1 MDFEKIMLKS
11 FLVCTFIG
19 AFLSACPSTETVES
33 TRVPAAGVYQSYSI
47 SASNRQTSVH
57 AVFRL
62 NNETGKTID
71 LDAPAKI
78 DVNGKPM
85 TEIAPTFASGTTYEA
100 KASGFVPKQQF
111 AFTDGAGKV
120 YRNEI
125 TLPALEIPVQKI
137 VLSRSRASFI
147 KLSRPLAPNEQLSVS
162 VTGKAVADKTSLNK
176 SIEAKPDESRTN
188 VSIAPESLKEFMT
201 GAVTI
206 NATVEKKESLKQ
218 ATPSGGA
225 IRFVYQSA
233 EVAARIT
240 K

>member
-1 MDFEKIMLKS
+1 MLKS
-11 FLVCTFIG
+11 FLVCTFIT

-33 TRVPAAGVYQSYSI
+33 TRVPAASVYQSYSI
-47 SASNRQTSVH
+47 SASKRQTSVQ

-78 DVNGKPM
+78 DLNNQPM

-100 KASGFVPKQQF
+100 KSSGFAAKQQF
-111 AFTDGAGKV
+111 AFTDAAGKV

-125 TLPALEIPVQKI
+125 VLQTLEIPPQKI
-137 VLSRSRASFI
+137 VLSQTKGALV
-147 KLSRPLAPNEQLSVS
+147 KLSRPLAPDERISVS
-162 VTGKAVADKTSLNK
+162 VTGKAVADKTALNK
-176 SIEAKPDESRTN
+176 TVEASLDESRAN
-188 VSIAPESLKEFMT
+188 VRIAPESLKEFRT
-201 GAVTI
+201 GAATVGV
-206 NATVEKKESLKQ
+206 TVEKKESLRQ
-218 ATPSGGA
+218 ASPSGGA

-233 EVAARIT
+233 EAAAKLT

>member
-1 MDFEKIMLKS
+1 MLKS
-11 FLVCTFIG
+11 FLVFTLVG

-47 SASNRQTSVH
+47 SASRRQTSVY

-78 DVNGKPM
+78 DLNGEPM
-85 TEIAPTFASGTTYEA
+85 TEIAPSFASGTSYKAE
-100 KASGFVPKQQF
+100 ASGFAPKQQF
-111 AFTDGAGKV
+111 AFTDAKGKI

-125 TLPALEIPVQKI
+125 ALEALEIAARKI
-137 VLSRSRASFI
+137 VLSRTRGAIF
-147 KLSRPLAPNEQLSVS
+147 KLSRALAPNEQISVS

-176 SIEAKPDESRTN
+176 TVEARLDEARLN
-188 VSIAPESLKEFMT
+188 VLLAPESLKEFT
-201 GAVTI
+201 AGA
-206 NATVEKKESLKQ
+206 ATVYVMLERKEPLKQ

-225 IRFVYQSA
+225 IRFVYQSG
-233 EVAARIT
+233 EVAAKLT

>member
-1 MDFEKIMLKS
+1 MLKS
-11 FLVCTFIG
+11 FLVFTFLG

-47 SASNRQTSVH
+47 SASKRQTSVY

-78 DVNGKPM
+78 DLNGKPM
-85 TEIAPTFASGTTYEA
+85 TEIAPTFANGTTYEA
-100 KASGFVPKQQF
+100 KSSGFLPKQQF
-111 AFTDGAGKV
+111 AFTDAAGKV

-125 TLPALEIPVQKI
+125 ALQALEIPVQKI
-137 VLSRSRASFI
+137 VLSRTKVSLI
-147 KLSRPLAPNEQLSVS
+147 KLSRAVAPDEQISVS
-162 VTGKAVADKTSLNK
+162 VTGKAVADKTPLDK
-176 SIEAKPDESRTN
+176 TVEASPDESRTN
-188 VSIAPESLKEFMT
+188 VSVAPESLKEFMT
-201 GAVTI
+201 GAVTV
-206 NATVEKKESLKQ
+206 NVMVEKKESLKQ

-225 IRFVYQSA
+225 LRFVYQSA
-233 EVAARIT
+233 EAAAKIT